1 MLTTFFCLFLKL
13 EMPDPGSFDTF
24 AAQIAKGWFRMDRPS
39 LRRA

>member
-1 MLTTFFCLFLKL
+1 MRAKQSELFNKI
-13 EMPDPGSFDTF
+13 GSFDTF